1 MIQQPILF
9 GEDGGANLAK
19 GETVS
24 SSKILFG
31 IFRANENWKKNK
43 IFRISL

>member
-1 MIQQPILF
+1 MT
-9 GEDGGANLAK
+9 GEDEGANLAK

-24 SSKILFG
+24 SGKILFG
-31 IFRANENWKKNK
+31 IFRAKENCKKNK